1 MSYVDASFYEDLV
14 RTFARWPETEIDD
27 PAIREECR
35 ILVHREA
42 RLLDQGRFEDW
53 LGLYSAQCIY
63 WIPATPGGDPRRE
76 VAIAFDDR
84 RRLEDRIYR
93 LRTGHAW
100 SQVPASRTV
109 RMVSNVEVLPLTQT
123 QVMVRSNFL
132 ITDFRGGETRYWS
145 GWCGHRLR
153 RRPGGYEIE
162 VRQVNLVDC
171 DQNLRNPSI
180 VL

>member
-1 MSYVDASFYEDLV
+1 MSYVDSSFYEELV
-14 RTFARWPETEIDD
+14 RTFASWPETEIDD
-27 PAIREECR
+27 PGMREECR
-35 ILVHREA
+35 RLVHREA
-42 RLLDQGRFEDW
+42 RLLDQGRFDDW

-76 VAIAFDDR
+76 VAIAVDDR

-100 SQVPASRTV
+100 SQAPASRTV

-132 ITDFRGGETRYWS
+132 TADFRGGETRY
-145 GWCGHRLR
+145 
-153 RRPGGYEIE
+153 
-162 VRQVNLVDC
+162 
-171 DQNLRNPSI
+171 
-180 VL
+180 